1 MSGLNLSLMNSDKSN
16 SGNYSRR
23 FQELQEKFRSL
34 EPKIENSETKEAL
47 SVMSGMLQEVWKQV
61 GKVSKSEDG
70 DGVAG
75 SVSLKHIA
83 ELYRN
88 APKMNAPA
96 INSPLLDGTRAPEF
110 SLKDADGKLVSL
122 SDFRGTPVLLVFY
135 PLDWSPGCSQQL
147 DLYQQEW
154 SEFEKRGI
162 NVLGIS
168 VDSIYSHG
176 AWAAV
181 RKIGFPLLSDFNP
194 RGETAEKYN
203 IYRKEDGF
211 SERALYVIDSE
222 GVIRYGF
229 ISPFLHHIP
238 DIYHLFEK
246 LDQALKGA
254 KP

>member
-1 MSGLNLSLMNSDKSN
+1 MFRKNIQIMNSDKST
-16 SGNYSRR
+16 GIFSRR

-34 EPKIENSETKEAL
+34 EPRIENSETKEAL
-47 SVMSGMLQEVWKQV
+47 SVMSGMLQEVCRQV
-61 GKVSKSEDG
+61 GKKSGEQ
-70 DGVAG
+70 VEG

-88 APKMNAPA
+88 APRMNSPSVNAPLA
-96 INSPLLDGTRAPEF
+96 EGTPAPDF
-110 SLKDADGKLVSL
+110 SLKDADGNIVSL

-154 SEFEKRGI
+154 NEFEKRKI
-162 NVLGIS
+162 KVLGVS

-176 AWAAV
+176 AWASV

-194 RGETAEKYN
+194 KGETAEKYN
-203 IYRKEDGF
+203 VYRKDDGF
-211 SERALYVIDSE
+211 SERALYVIDNQ
-222 GVIRYGF
+222 GIIRYGF

-238 DIYHLFEK
+238 DIYKLFDK
-246 LDQALKGA
+246 LDTALKGA
-254 KP
+254 SA